1 MVDTP
6 LGNGEDVKDEEE
18 DKIKEKQ
25 RAENA
30 GENGQEVMGFST
42 LKGHLEFD

>member
-1 MVDTP
+1 MVATR
-6 LGNGEDVKDEEE
+6 LGNGGDVKDEEE

-25 RAENA
+25 KAENA

-42 LKGHLEFD
+42 LKGHLELD